1 MGRGEEGEVPW
12 SMRIFRGRVGGVSV
26 DIVGV
31 WLQEMGENVFGS
43 FGLDMCM
50 VERVG
55 WFRLRSESGV
65 PRFLDESLSSVRKG
79 LTEHRKFGWWNS
91 WLLCLRRFTG
101 ARTVWGRLCKTC
113 SNYVHG
119 FISVPRDR
127 RSACL
132 PSETP

>member
-1 MGRGEEGEVPW
+1 MGRGEGAGVPW

-31 WLQEMGENVFGS
+31 WLQEMGKNVFGS
-43 FGLDMCM
+43 LWSDMCM

-79 LTEHRKFGWWNS
+79 LTEHQEFG
-91 WLLCLRRFTG
+91 
-101 ARTVWGRLCKTC
+101 
-113 SNYVHG
+113 
-119 FISVPRDR
+119 
-127 RSACL
+127 
-132 PSETP
+132 